1 MICKNFITVVMLV
14 TGLLLASLVSA
25 QDEAPAPEQE
35 EEETAKKET
44 SAGSQ
49 ETEYNDDNYRRFM
62 ELKDQPTQTSTLPTN
77 TYQSVTEK
85 LDELPEESQKH
96 LRNQLREIILE
107 SDEWAPGDEEG
118 EYPFVASEAGEKEP
132 ALKQQEAEAWGELVG
147 KYHEREAQIYANA
160 ERSNSATG
168 QEGGAPD
175 TAQAQANAGESDGNQ
190 GTGSGEGG
198 EGEEQKQNGQQGQS
212 EENQTAS
219 NANEG
224 SDSQSS
230 SSASAGDPNAVSTS
244 GVSQSALEYLLSGNS
259 KTGSNNEP
267 GGSPGGQNSSAAQQQ
282 QAGTSEPGQTE
293 SPGEQTAAQQ
303 TADKQS
309 ATEQPV
315 AQQAMAQQQA
325 AAAES
330 AQAESESLSQQ
341 QSTEQQNQQQQAT
354 QQNPSEFV
362 VISKGTL
369 SIKELQNAQ
378 GITISTS
385 SNTQGGAEEGHPRK
399 DDDG

>member
-1 MICKNFITVVMLV
+1 MVLLWTS
-14 TGLLLASLVSA
+14 LLLAPSIFA

-35 EEETAKKET
+35 AEETEKSET
-44 SAGSQ
+44 NAGSQ

-62 ELKDQPTQTSTLPTN
+62 ELKDQPTQTSSLPTN
-77 TYQSVTEK
+77 SYQSGTQK
-85 LDELPEESQKH
+85 LDELPEASQKH

-118 EYPFVASEAGEKEP
+118 EYPFVASEAGEKNTT
-132 ALKQQEAEAWGELVG
+132 LKQQEAEAWGELVG

-160 ERSNSATG
+160 ERSNSAAG

-175 TAQAQANAGESDGNQ
+175 SAQANAGESDGDQ
-190 GTGSGEGG
+190 DSGSGEGS
-198 EGEEQKQNGQQGQS
+198 EGNEQKQKGEQGQS
-212 EENQTAS
+212 AENQTAS

-230 SSASAGDPNAVSTS
+230 SSTSAGDPNAVSTE
-244 GVSQSALEYLLSGNS
+244 GVSQSALEYLLGSNS
-259 KTGSNNEP
+259 KTGNSNEP
-267 GGSPGGQNSSAAQQQ
+267 GGSPGGQDSNAAQQQ
-282 QAGTSEPGQTE
+282 QAGTSDPGQTG

-303 TADKQS
+303 AAAQQS
-309 ATEQPV
+309 ASEQSA

-325 AAAES
+325 AAEES
-330 AQAESESLSQQ
+330 AQTESESLSQQ
-341 QSTEQQNQQQQAT
+341 QSSEQQNQQQQAT

-378 GITISTS
+378 GITISTG
-385 SNTQGGAEEGHPRK
+385 SNTPGGTEEDHLRK